1 MRTLGLRQ
9 WGSILLGVVEHKR
22 PTPVPRENIHTTES
36 RPTQTDCSPLLR
48 HPDRR
53 TPQMLEDTRT
63 GVPMKG
69 AKEKFTV
76 TSK

>member
-1 MRTLGLRQ
+1 MRTLGLHQ
-9 WGSILLGVVEHKR
+9 WSSILLGVVEHKR
-22 PTPVPRENIHTTES
+22 PAPVPRENIYTTES
-36 RPTQTDCSPLLR
+36 RPTQTDCSPLPQ
-48 HPDRR
+48 HPDYS
-53 TPQMLEDTRT
+53 TPQMLEDTKT